1 MVTWHRK
8 LSDIVSYGKPYLLKA
23 TADKMGVPIPDA
35 FVIRIHKH
43 VQGSVS
49 LPNEDGELI
58 AFGNACTHM
67 GCLLI
72 SDGDNDQ
79 HNIHYAEPTPNS
91 PEKVVCGPCVCHGTT
106 FDLTKA
112 GLVILGP
119 ATQHLP
125 QLALEIAGDEVIA
138 KDWRHGVVDPREERW
153 PMSITGANHE

>member
-8 LSDIVSYGKPYLLKA
+8 LSDIVSYGKPYLLEA
-23 TADKMGVPIPDA
+23 TGDEIGVPIPDA
-35 FVIRIHKH
+35 FIIRIHEH

-49 LPNEDGELI
+49 LPNEDGELL

-72 SDGDNDQ
+72 SGRDSDQ
-79 HNIHYAEPTPNS
+79 HNIHYTEPTRNS
-91 PEKVVCGPCVCHGTT
+91 PGKVICGPCGCHGTM

-125 QLALEIAGDEVIA
+125 QLALEIVGDEVIA
-138 KDWRHGVVDPREERW
+138 KDWRQGVVDPRQERW
-153 PMSITGANHE
+153 PILMTEAKYE